1 MSMKSDINTLLTGTR
16 RIARR
21 DGVVGDLV
29 LFAPTTVPIFT
40 VVGGDILVHAL
51 YAKVITVAGLDV
63 AATTITLSLTTA
75 IGGTVVPIAGAG
87 VNVSAATVEALITIT
102 GAVAVAPTL
111 FDAAARGVGIPNITN
126 IQIYVP
132 GSIGMIVG
140 GATNAGLLDWT
151 IIYTPLHA
159 TSLVVVV

>member
-1 MSMKSDINTLLTGTR
+1 MGMKSDLNALLAGTR

-75 IGGTVVPIAGAG
+75 IGGIVVPIAGAG
-87 VNVSAATVEALITIT
+87 VNVSGATVEALISIT

-111 FDAAARGVGIPNITN
+111 FDAAVRGVGIPNLTN
-126 IQIYVP
+126 DQIHVP

-151 IIYTPLHA
+151 IIYTPLNA
-159 TSLVVVV
+159 SSLVIVV

>member
-1 MSMKSDINTLLTGTR
+1 MGMKNEANTILAGTR

-21 DGVVGDLV
+21 AGVVGDLV

-40 VVGGDILVHAL
+40 VVGGDIQVHAL
-51 YAKVITVAGLDV
+51 YAKVTTVAGLD
-63 AATTITLSLTTA
+63 ANATTITLSLTTA
-75 IGGTVVPIAGAG
+75 IGGIVVPIAGAG
-87 VNVSAATVEALITIT
+87 VNVNGATVEALISIT

-111 FDAAARGVGIPNITN
+111 FDAAARGVGIPNLTN
-126 IQIYVP
+126 DQIYVP

-151 IIYTPLHA
+151 IIYTPLNA
-159 TSLVVVV
+159 TSLVIVA